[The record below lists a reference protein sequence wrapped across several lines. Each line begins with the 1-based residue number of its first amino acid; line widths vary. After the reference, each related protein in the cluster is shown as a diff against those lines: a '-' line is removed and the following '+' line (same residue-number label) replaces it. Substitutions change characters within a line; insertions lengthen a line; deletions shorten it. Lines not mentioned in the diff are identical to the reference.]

1 WVLVDLDSTN
11 GTFVDGER
19 VHGESPLAP
28 GAAVRFGDVQL
39 VFEPTDDAVAVA
51 KGGGTQVLRTPHSVP
66 PAAKPTPS
74 KPVPSKPP
82 TAGSSSSRTAWAG
95 TRRAKWR
102 ARWRC
107 ATSRAS
113 SDQSADSATTR
124 WPTGCARR
132 SGPPTAPS
140 SSAPSPS
147 TTSAAW
153 APL

>member
-1 WVLVDLDSTN
+1 VLVDLDSTN

-82 TAGSSSSRTAWAG
+82 PA
-95 TRRAKWR
+95 AKAAPAAPAAPAVPAAP
-102 ARWRC
+102 ARP
-107 ATSRAS
+107 A
-113 SDQSADSATTR
+113 
-124 WPTGCARR
+124 PARPGGKPGGKR
-132 SGPPTAPS
+132 PQTAPPPEKKGKGCG
-140 SSAPSPS
+140 AG
-147 TTSAAW
+147 AVILLLGGAGVAGLIHW
-153 APL
+153 LVA